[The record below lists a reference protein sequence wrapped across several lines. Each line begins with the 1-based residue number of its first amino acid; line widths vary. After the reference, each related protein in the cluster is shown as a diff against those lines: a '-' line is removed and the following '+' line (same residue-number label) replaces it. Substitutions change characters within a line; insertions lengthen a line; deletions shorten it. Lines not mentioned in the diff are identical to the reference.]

1 MWNAIDSMRPNCND
15 LVITGR
21 LVTWSVVI
29 PAMTHGFTPTSR
41 ESSRDA
47 DSINGVDDDRTRL
60 RELTIF
66 LLNALTDMVKCFC

>member
-1 MWNAIDSMRPNCND
+1 MWNPIDSMRPNWNN

-41 ESSRDA
+41 ESSQDA

-66 LLNALTDMVKCFC
+66 LLNALTDMA

>member
-1 MWNAIDSMRPNCND
+1 MWIHIDSLRPNCNN
-15 LVITGR
+15 LIITGR

-47 DSINGVDDDRTRL
+47 DSINGVDDDRTKL
-60 RELTIF
+60 RELTIS
-66 LLNALTDMVKCFC
+66 LLTAPTDMAKCFC

>member
-1 MWNAIDSMRPNCND
+1 MWNPIDSMRPNCNN

-41 ESSRDA
+41 EF
-47 DSINGVDDDRTRL
+47 NGVDDDRTRL

-66 LLNALTDMVKCFC
+66 LLNALTDMDTDMVKCFC

>member
-1 MWNAIDSMRPNCND
+1 MWNPIDSMRPNCNN

-29 PAMTHGFTPTSR
+29 PAMTHGFTPTSW